1 MNPVICYSCFICM
14 LTCSYLALQIFFRR
28 GLGRMKIPDI
38 SSLRSVSVIVPCH
51 NEEAN
56 LPGLFRCLEAQ
67 TCPADQMEIIFVD
80 DRSTDAT
87 WDLMNWFASG
97 KPNVR
102 TIRITTLED
111 EKSPKKNAL
120 AQAIRVATGEIIL
133 TTDAD
138 THPGPHWIDS
148 MIRAFDEETGMVLG
162 YAPYR
167 TDGAYNTLFHKLL
180 ALEYFSMGAITAAST
195 SLELPSTCNGANL
208 AYRKSVFEEVGGFG
222 GTAKH
227 LSGDDDLFMHRVS
240 QRTNWKIAFNGGR
253 NSAVFNNPPENMRA
267 FFRQRVR
274 FASKHL
280 AYPKS
285 MIAILSLIYGFYL
298 SLLVSMVFAFFSPVI
313 LGIVII
319 QLILKVIGDLC
330 FLIPAQAR
338 LESRPLLKI
347 YPLLLIPHIP
357 YVVLFPLLGQ
367 ILPKRW

>member
-1 MNPVICYSCFICM
+1 MNPEIGYFFIIGL
-14 LTCSYLALQIFFRR
+14 LTLAYLVLQVFFRR
-28 GLGRMKIPDI
+28 GLNSLKQPGN
-38 SSLRSVSVIVPCH
+38 SSQLSVSVIIPCH
-51 NEEAN
+51 NEEKN
-56 LPGLFRCLEAQ
+56 LADLFHCLESQ
-67 TCPADQMEIIFVD
+67 TCPAGQMEIVLVD

-87 WDLMNWFASG
+87 WDLMTRFSSG
-97 KPNVR
+97 KPNVK
-102 TIRITTLED
+102 TIRITSLED
-111 EKSPKKNAL
+111 GKSPKKNAL
-120 AQAIRVATGEIIL
+120 TQAIRSASGEIIVA
-133 TTDAD
+133 TDAD
-138 THPGPHWIDS
+138 THPGPNWVDS
-148 MIRAFDEETGMVLG
+148 MIRAFDEKTGMVLG

-167 TDGAYNTLFHKLL
+167 TDGPFNTLFHKLL

-195 SLELPSTCNGANL
+195 SLGLPSTCNGANL

-227 LSGDDDLFMHRVS
+227 LSGDDDLFMHRVN
-240 QRTNWKIAFNGGR
+240 QRTGWKIFFNGDR
-253 NSAVFNNPPENMRA
+253 NSAVLNNPPENLKA

-285 MIAILSLIYGFYL
+285 MIALLSLIYGFYL
-298 SLLVSMVFAFFSPVI
+298 SLLISIVSAFFSPMMLKI
-313 LGIVII
+313 AFI
-319 QLILKVIGDLC
+319 QLFVKVIGDLY

-338 LESRPLLKI
+338 LESRPLLRV